1 MFPWNLFPFNKDMK
15 DKMNSMNPKEIDSY
29 IQSMMKNMFP
39 NGWEG
44 MMNPNDTMKGAQSF
58 THSNN
63 QQSAKDTPSHKIPT
77 NIFETFEDVFLR
89 LQITNEEWM
98 KQLRIFHTS
107 NQAIIENIPEVG
119 DRQVITL
126 PALVK
131 KKGAV
136 AQYKDGI
143 LELKI
148 PKSID
153 MQYTEIDVSERY

>member
-1 MFPWNLFPFNKDMK
+1 MK

-29 IQSMMKNMFP
+29 IQNMMKNMFP

-44 MMNPNDTMKGAQSF
+44 MMNPNDAMKGAQPF
-58 THSNN
+58 TQSNN
-63 QQSAKDTPSHKIPT
+63 QQSTRDTPSQKIPT

-89 LQITNEEWM
+89 LQISNEEWM